1 MSIIPTDEMP
11 FFMVYGTESV
21 IPIEIRIPSFRTSNF
36 DKKNNEIELRL
47 NLDLLDENREQ
58 TEIHQATYKHQVAK
72 YYNQRVK
79 YRSFLPDDLVLRK
92 VTLSTKESNAGKL
105 SPTWE
110 GPYKVVK
117 VLDQE
122 LIGWKTWTGK
132 SFLTPRMPST

>member
-58 TEIHQATYKHQVAK
+58 TEIRQAAYKHQVAK

-79 YRSFLPDDLVLRK
+79 
-92 VTLSTKESNAGKL
+92 
-105 SPTWE
+105 
-110 GPYKVVK
+110 
-117 VLDQE
+117 
-122 LIGWKTWTGK
+122 
-132 SFLTPRMPST
+132 

>member
-58 TEIHQATYKHQVAK
+58 TEIHQAAY
-72 YYNQRVK
+72 
-79 YRSFLPDDLVLRK
+79 
-92 VTLSTKESNAGKL
+92 VT
-105 SPTWE
+105 P
-110 GPYKVVK
+110 
-117 VLDQE
+117 
-122 LIGWKTWTGK
+122 
-132 SFLTPRMPST
+132 